1 MVKVN
6 KDIWFKAKTYGWGWG
21 LPLKWQGWLVY
32 FLYFFIVL
40 FPVFIPEI
48 RMYLDKNDRNSLL
61 YILYLILPTIILI
74 YICYMKGEKPR
85 WRWGR

>member
-1 MVKVN
+1 VVKVN

>member
-1 MVKVN
+1 VDKVK
-6 KDIWFKAKTYGWGWG
+6 KDIWFRAKTYGWGWG

-48 RMYLDKNDRNSLL
+48 KIYLDKNDRNSLL
-61 YILYLILPTIILI
+61 YILYLILPTIVLI